1 MVLPISRPDADQE
14 IRDRLDWKDWRPT
27 LVAGVLALF
36 GLMVLVFAF
45 ASVSSG
51 ERRMALESLTAT
63 IFWMA
68 AAMIGACGT
77 IAALMLTTVSLMEH
91 LDTRRM
97 GPRFL
102 MHMRLTVLGA
112 LATIAVAVGNLLLT
126 IFPFASGVDLDPPR
140 WHINA
145 VYFGLLSGTAVM
157 ICGFAVVLS
166 SLYSTIADVFRNLPE
181 TWVEEILA
189 DDAEEERED
198 EVLRRRRR
206 AGARQVAR

>member
-1 MVLPISRPDADQE
+1 MLPISRPDADQE
-14 IRDRLDWKDWRPT
+14 IRRRLSWVDWRPT
-27 LVAGVLALF
+27 IIACVLTLL
-36 GLMVLVFAF
+36 GLIVLGFAF

-51 ERRMALESLTAT
+51 ERRMALESLTTT

-112 LATIAVAVGNLLLT
+112 LATIAVAVGDLLLT
-126 IFPFASGVDLDPPR
+126 IFPFASGVQVDPPQ
-140 WHINA
+140 WQIDA
-145 VYFGLLSGTAVM
+145 VYFGMIGGTALM
-157 ICGFAVVLS
+157 IFGFAVVLS
-166 SLYSTIADVFRNLPE
+166 SLYSTIADVFKNLPD

-189 DDAEEERED
+189 DDDEEERE
-198 EVLRRRRR
+198 EERMRQRGRI
-206 AGARQVAR
+206 GARQVAG